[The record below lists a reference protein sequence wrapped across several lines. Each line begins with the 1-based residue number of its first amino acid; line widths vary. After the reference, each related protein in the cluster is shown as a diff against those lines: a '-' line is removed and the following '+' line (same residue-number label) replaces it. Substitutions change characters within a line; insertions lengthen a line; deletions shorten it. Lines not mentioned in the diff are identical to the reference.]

1 MGFQTG
7 SKIDPRLG
15 ALDYSGYAKAGEIEG
30 QAMADLGSSIAGGIE
45 YYTAKKAESKAF
57 EQSVKGS
64 LAMGE
69 VMMKNLPNEQ
79 ANIISEYMG
88 KVGLGD
94 PNVPMSQQYQASQ
107 DFNAGLSSMINTVK
121 GDDVKFYQGQG
132 SEVATMGGQAVGM
145 RSLDSGVDFSRLFG
159 GGQQGATPEEIAAA
173 KAQLRGN
180 Q

>member
-45 YYTAKKAESKAF
+45 DYTAKKAESKAF

-69 VMMKNLPNEQ
+69 VLMKNLPNEQ
-79 ANIISEYMG
+79 ANTISEYIATL
-88 KVGLGD
+88 GLGNPD
-94 PNVPMSQQYQASQ
+94 VPMSQQYQASQ
-107 DFNAGLSSMINTVK
+107 ELSRSLISMIDSVK
-121 GDDVKFYQGQG
+121 GDDVTSMKVPGGTVIMQGG
-132 SEVATMGGQAVGM
+132 EVIKVISTDSPTMN
-145 RSLDSGVDFSRLFG
+145 FG
-159 GGQQGATPEEIAAA
+159 GTDNFTGATPEEIVARR
-173 KAQLRGN
+173 AQLTGN

>member
-1 MGFQTG
+1 MGFQKGTT
-7 SKIDPRLG
+7 IDPRLG

-45 YYTAKKAESKAF
+45 DYTAKKSESKAF

-79 ANIISEYMG
+79 ANIISEYIATL
-88 KVGLGD
+88 GLGNPD
-94 PNVPMSQQYQASQ
+94 VPMSQQYQASQ
-107 DFNAGLSSMINTVK
+107 DLNKSLISMIDSVK

-145 RSLDSGVDFSRLFG
+145 RSLDSGMDFSRLFG
-159 GGQQGATPEEIAAA
+159 GGQQEATPEEIAAA